1 MPTNSRKKTKTKTT
15 KPRILRD
22 NDHWRGYF
30 EREEQEPYKITGKY
44 LFFSPHREKLVKIA
58 KHEIQNDDFYS
69 AKIPLQGNNLGEDY
83 VLCLYY
89 KDDSKKELLAEKYRK
104 LEKEGIKYRYWKSD
118 EATLSGD
125 YSKQFLGKLS
135 RDDQKIFKKKKK

>member
-1 MPTNSRKKTKTKTT
+1 
-15 KPRILRD
+15 
-22 NDHWRGYF
+22 
-30 EREEQEPYKITGKY
+30 
-44 LFFSPHREKLVKIA
+44 VKIA
-58 KHEIQNDDFYS
+58 KREIQNDDFYS
-69 AKIPLQGNNLGEDY
+69 AKIPLEGNNLGEDY

-89 KDDSKKELLAEKYRK
+89 KNDSKKKFLAEKYRK